1 MSNAAAIAAVTLTL
15 QTILGDGVRSDAN
28 LNDTTVTVLAPDKAR
43 GSNNANQL
51 NLFLYQVLPD
61 AAWRNMT
68 IPSQVASGEMGD
80 PPLAL
85 TMHYMLTA
93 FGRDNDTGVPFGHYL
108 LGTAMSVLFD
118 HALLGPDEIRNATAV
133 ALPGSDLHRQV
144 ERVRITWQPISLD
157 EISKLWTG
165 LATQYRLSV
174 VYEATVA
181 LIESK
186 RTTRAPLP
194 VLTRGA
200 NDKGVFAQASLI
212 SPFPALDAVQFPNNQ
227 TAARLGDTLVLTGQH
242 LDGTAVGVV
251 FNHPLWNTP
260 VEIAPL
266 AGNTATSLR
275 VLLPNAPVVW
285 PTGFYTIA
293 VWVQRPGES
302 FRRLTNQV
310 TIALAPRITISPAS
324 TPAAGNIV
332 YTVTCNPEIRPD
344 QRASLLIET
353 EVLADPHPAQ
363 TSTLTFTVASL
374 RPGVYFVRLRVD
386 GVDSL
391 LIDRTVTPPI
401 FDATQKVTV
410 T

>member
-68 IPSQVASGEMGD
+68 IPSQVASGETGD

-118 HALLGPDEIRNATAV
+118 HALLGPDEI
-133 ALPGSDLHRQV
+133 
-144 ERVRITWQPISLD
+144 
-157 EISKLWTG
+157 SKLWTG

-200 NDKGVFAQASLI
+200 KDKGVFGQASLI

-251 FNHPLWNTP
+251 FNHPLWNAP

-266 AGNTATSLR
+266 AGNSATSLR

-302 FRRLTNQV
+302 FRRPTNQV

-324 TPAAGNIV
+324 TPAAGSIV

-363 TSTLTFTVASL
+363 TSTLTFTVAGL